1 MTYYIHVIVQ
11 GVNDSILGNLKDLLS
26 DCERDC
32 MVGAS
37 QLTQVSLRITFG
49 KRITCSCG

>member
-26 DCERDC
+26 VCEGI
-32 MVGAS
+32 VWAVAS
-37 QLTQVSLRITFG
+37 QLTQVNPRILG
-49 KRITCSCG
+49 